1 MSIFLFF
8 ICLFLTF
15 SQSCDDPIIIIGGGM
30 AGLAAASE
38 AIEAGATNIII
49 FDKEPKVG
57 GNSAKATSGINGA
70 VSEPQQS
77 LNIEDSIAQ
86 FAYDTEVS
94 GAMGDATGCTF
105 GEANAL
111 AQTLAENSAAAI
123 EFLQSK
129 GADVTNLV
137 QLGGH
142 RAKRTHRPQGGRPA
156 GWTFVKSVIDSLEGK
171 VDYRYNHLVTQ
182 ILYVDMG
189 SKIFVTGVKFMNTA
203 SDFPETEFMQ
213 ARAIILATGGY
224 ANDHTDTSLLE
235 EFRPDLIDIPTTNG
249 PWATGDGVKLGR
261 AIGAKMVDMEAV
273 QIHPSGFMDPTNRDS
288 STKFLAP
295 EAIRGSGA
303 IMINAQGKRFVNELD
318 LRAIV
323 VAAMRKQTG
332 PIRLLL
338 NEEAKNTFGPGMN
351 FYIKKGF
358 ATEYKRYTDVAEALG
373 VEADVLRQT
382 LYDYVD
388 ATNAGEDEFGKTVF
402 PSTFSIK
409 DTFVLAEI
417 TPVIHYTMGG
427 LSINSEAQ
435 ILAENNKPITGLYGA
450 GEVTGGVHG
459 KNRLA
464 GNSLL
469 ECVVYGRI
477 AGKNAATFT
486 CPLLAKKSTS
496 NSAKQE
502 L

>member
-1 MSIFLFF
+1 
-8 ICLFLTF
+8 
-15 SQSCDDPIIIIGGGM
+15 
-30 AGLAAASE
+30 
-38 AIEAGATNIII
+38 
-49 FDKEPKVG
+49 
-57 GNSAKATSGINGA
+57 
-70 VSEPQQS
+70 
-77 LNIEDSIAQ
+77 
-86 FAYDTEVS
+86 
-94 GAMGDATGCTF
+94 
-105 GEANAL
+105 
-111 AQTLAENSAAAI
+111 
-123 EFLQSK
+123 
-129 GADVTNLV
+129 
-137 QLGGH
+137 
-142 RAKRTHRPQGGRPA
+142 
-156 GWTFVKSVIDSLEGK
+156 
-171 VDYRYNHLVTQ
+171 
-182 ILYVDMG
+182 LYVRMG
-189 SKIFVTGVKFMNTA
+189 SEMFVTGVKYIDTDT
-203 SDFPETEFMQ
+203 DFPKAEVMP
-213 ARAIILATGGY
+213 ARAIIVATGGY
-224 ANDHTDTSLLE
+224 ANDHTDTSLLAE
-235 EFRPDLIDIPTTNG
+235 YRPDLIDIPTTNG

-261 AIGAKMVDMEAV
+261 AIGAKTVDMEAV

-318 LRAIV
+318 LRALM
-323 VAAMRKQTG
+323 VAAMHKQTG

-358 ATEYKRYTDVAEALG
+358 AAEYKRYSDVAEAMG
-373 VEADVLRQT
+373 IDARVLQQT
-382 LYDYVD
+382 LYDYID
-388 ATNAGEDEFGKTVF
+388 ATNAGKDEFGKTVF

-435 ILAENNKPITGLYGA
+435 ILAENNKPITGLFGA

-477 AGKNAATFT
+477 AGKNAAAFT
-486 CPLLAKKSTS
+486 CPVLAEKSTS
-496 NSAKQE
+496 SKQE